1 MTFSRPI
8 RRRRRLRERAG
19 FRAAFAIVASLA
31 ANALVVAFLSWAG
44 AFDAPRGPAVARP
57 VALAPLSSKDW
68 AANRAIATPGQ
79 RPPPPAAKPQAQPS
93 PPSPLQGQI
102 VELPPGAADANPKP
116 PKDSRYLSD
125 RDRTVDKETVSRY
138 AGNQRNLT
146 ERPQA
151 ASPGSAAA
159 GAGGKPGQP
168 APKPAPPQQQARA
181 ETTPQPP
188 SPQPA
193 PKPAPPQR
201 QQHER
206 AEPPRKEGSEDGRLA
221 LAPKLDELGRSPS
234 AQRAEPAPRTPAG
247 KAESNRSTAEPGR
260 PAPPSPTPSPRAPPQ
275 EEGIARAPGPQRP
288 DLSVS
293 PDTVARIGGGPGM
306 AGYNEAEE
314 GDITA
319 LNTRDGGATAR
330 WGMRLQRQIGNEWDR
345 LVMRAVRERDPGGE
359 IFFYKE
365 RSVVL
370 TVVLDPSGN
379 LRDVSVLRSS
389 NIEFFDETAIAA
401 VRKAQPFEAPPS
413 TFVVAGGTATFP
425 FKFVLFPARRSLF
438 SIGQPER

>member
-168 APKPAPPQQQARA
+168 APKPAPPQ
-181 ETTPQPP
+181 
-188 SPQPA
+188 
-193 PKPAPPQR
+193 R

-247 KAESNRSTAEPGR
+247 KPESNRSTAEPGR